1 MADGSTSVC
10 VPSIGSSD
18 KEDRSSA
25 SALPEVNKPII
36 YDQHAPR

>member
-10 VPSIGSSD
+10 VPSIGSHD

-25 SALPEVNKPII
+25 SALPEVNKPIA
-36 YDQHAPR
+36 YDEHVPR